1 MDCPGKSDRIWKDI
15 NVMPCGLIENILNI
29 PCTIDQGQSWGL
41 ISFYPWTLEVLEN
54 KKHLEKILDELF
66 SL

>member
-15 NVMPCGLIENILNI
+15 NVMPCGLNI
-29 PCTIDQGQSWGL
+29 PCIIDQGQSWGI

-54 KKHLEKILDELF
+54 KKHLEKILDELLSF
-66 SL
+66 